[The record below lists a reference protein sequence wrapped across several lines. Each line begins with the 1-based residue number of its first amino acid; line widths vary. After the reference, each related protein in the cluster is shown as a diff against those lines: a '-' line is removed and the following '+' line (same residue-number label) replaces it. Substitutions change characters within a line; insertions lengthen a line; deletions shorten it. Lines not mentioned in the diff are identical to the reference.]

1 MGGMRLAE
9 WIRKGVLA
17 VGLAL
22 AAAAG
27 VRAQDRVAAPPAG
40 PAPAPAPIAPAAEA
54 PLHRFADREN
64 AWLFAGVG
72 AARTLDYFATLNMR
86 RRGRHEILLT
96 DEVVDNHAAFAAIE
110 AAATAVTIGAAYLFH
125 RHGHHRLERWT
136 SRIHI
141 GLATGGA
148 IRNYALQSAH
158 PAPLPPGP

>member
-9 WIRKGVLA
+9 WIRNGVLA
-17 VGLAL
+17 AGLAL

-27 VRAQDRVAAPPAG
+27 VRAQDRVPAPPAG
-40 PAPAPAPIAPAAEA
+40 PALAPSAPAAEA

-64 AWLFAGVG
+64 AWLFAGLG
-72 AARTLDYFATLNMR
+72 AARTLDYFSTLNMR

-96 DEVVDNHAAFAAIE
+96 DEVVDNHVAFAAIE
-110 AAATAVTIGAAYLFH
+110 AAATALTIGAAYLLH

>member
-1 MGGMRLAE
+1 MGGMRLPE
-9 WIRKGVLA
+9 WIPNGVLA
-17 VGLAL
+17 VCLAL

-27 VRAQDRVAAPPAG
+27 VRAQGHVPAPPA
-40 PAPAPAPIAPAAEA
+40 APAPVLAPAAPAAEV
-54 PLHRFADREN
+54 PRHRFADRQN
-64 AWLFAGVG
+64 AWLFAGVA
-72 AARTLDYFATLNMR
+72 AARTLDYFSTLNMR
-86 RRGRHEILLT
+86 RRGRHEMLLT

-110 AAATAVTIGAAYLFH
+110 AAGTAVTLGAAYLFH
-125 RHGHHRLERWT
+125 RYGHHRLERWT